1 MKKLLLSLLLVSL
14 FVSCTVTV
22 QEDLLNYI
30 NVEMPKLADLES
42 KATDAYASV
51 SGENYQNDSI
61 MYYTIQQNVI
71 PPYEEF
77 NSIIKTIKPS
87 SPEVQAM
94 HNEYVEA
101 AKDQLEAFQLI
112 LEAIEKQDPEI
123 ITKANEDLDKAQ
135 QLIIYWRKD
144 LDEACKKHDVVLE

>member
-1 MKKLLLSLLLVSL
+1 MKKTLLSLLTMSL
-14 FVSCTVTV
+14 FISCAVSV
-22 QEDLLNYI
+22 QDDLLNYI

-61 MYYTIQQNVI
+61 MYFTIQQNVI

-87 SPEVQAM
+87 TPEVQAM

-101 AKDQLEAFQLI
+101 AKDQLEAFQLV
-112 LEAIEKQDPEI
+112 LEAIEKQDAEI
-123 ITKANEDLDKAQ
+123 ITKANEDLDKAK
-135 QLIIYWRKD
+135 QLLIYWRKD
-144 LDEACKKHDVVLE
+144 LDEACKKYDVALN

>member
-22 QEDLLNYI
+22 QDDLLNYI
-30 NVEMPKLADLES
+30 NVELPKLADLES
-42 KATDAYASV
+42 QATKAYASV
-51 SGENYQNDSI
+51 SGENYQNDSL

-101 AKDQLEAFQLI
+101 AKDQLEAFHLV

-123 ITKANEDLDKAQ
+123 INKANEDLDKAQ

-144 LDEACKKHDVVLE
+144 LDEACKKYDVVLE